1 MRNLHLWDNIM
12 ASLQPPKGFTS
23 CTMPPVPLQ
32 ILQTI
37 IPTGYIDICYRLIL
51 NSGNYFSTMFKYQ
64 NIGNNQGQQG
74 NSFAGPRRHFQK
86 TMALRRKIGEILKK
100 RETSIT

>member
-1 MRNLHLWDNIM
+1 MYDEFSPNGPITDHEPYMYDDGQAYLGENDIM
-12 ASLQPPKGFTS
+12 HNSN
-23 CTMPPVPLQ
+23 
-32 ILQTI
+32 
-37 IPTGYIDICYRLIL
+37 ICYRLIL
-51 NSGNYFSTMFKYQ
+51 NSGNYFSTTFKYQ

-100 RETSIT
+100 ERPA